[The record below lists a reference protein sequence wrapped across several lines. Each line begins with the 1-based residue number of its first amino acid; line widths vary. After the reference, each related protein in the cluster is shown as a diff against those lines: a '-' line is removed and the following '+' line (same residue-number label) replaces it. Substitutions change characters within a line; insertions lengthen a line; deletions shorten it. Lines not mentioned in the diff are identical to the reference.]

1 MSLDHRKATRKIRVT
16 DAAGQPVVNTKLR
29 LKQTQH
35 KFLFGCG
42 AFDFMPY
49 LLSMNADEVPL
60 NRPERFRLDPE
71 LLKKKID
78 QWLAVYNYGT
88 LPFYWGMF
96 EHEEGKPNTE
106 NLLKT
111 AKFMQEQGVTVK
123 GHPLCWHTVCAD
135 WLLKYDIDTI

>member
-1 MSLDHRKATRKIRVT
+1 MNLDHRKATRRVKVT
-16 DAAGQPVVNTKLR
+16 DAQGKAIANAKLKFRQTK
-29 LKQTQH
+29 H

-78 QWLAVYNYGT
+78 
-88 LPFYWGMF
+88 
-96 EHEEGKPNTE
+96 
-106 NLLKT
+106 
-111 AKFMQEQGVTVK
+111 
-123 GHPLCWHTVCAD
+123 
-135 WLLKYDIDTI
+135 